1 MDAESLDRYP
11 HIKYLELKRIRN
23 NRFVIA
29 YKAAAPSE
37 SSEGE
42 GNR

>member
-1 MDAESLDRYP
+1 VDAESLDRYP
-11 HIKYLELKRIRN
+11 YIKYLEFKRIKT
-23 NRFVIA
+23 IEIGC
-29 YKAAAPSE
+29 KAAAPSE

>member
-1 MDAESLDRYP
+1 VDAESLDRYP
-11 HIKYLELKRIRN
+11 HIKYLEFKRLNVEIG
-23 NRFVIA
+23 
-29 YKAAAPSE
+29 YQAAAPSE